1 MVRREETPGRK
12 GGFSASNI
20 LDRDCRSSAVRSS
33 RAVIPLV
40 VVTCFAGSASAGIL
54 VSNVH
59 ARMFRIDIGIVEHP
73 DDDRA
78 WYTSGI
84 GVAVVD

>member
-1 MVRREETPGRK
+1 MLQTFWTVI
-12 GGFSASNI
+12 AA
-20 LDRDCRSSAVRSS
+20 AVRYG
-33 RAVIPLV
+33 RLAVIPLV